1 MENITSPTKDLMSV
15 GKCISDLFV
24 DIKNHLGNDEIMFY
38 NKKSWDFEANIMVS
52 FFRLKV
58 FYGDD
63 RPEYFKYIDPNKPR
77 NDNNKNNWEGIN
89 AESCQ

>member
-1 MENITSPTKDLMSV
+1 MENRTPPTKYLMSV

-52 FFRLKV
+52 FP
-58 FYGDD
+58 D
-63 RPEYFKYIDPNKPR
+63 
-77 NDNNKNNWEGIN
+77 
-89 AESCQ
+89 

>member
-52 FFRLKV
+52 FP
-58 FYGDD
+58 D
-63 RPEYFKYIDPNKPR
+63 
-77 NDNNKNNWEGIN
+77 
-89 AESCQ
+89 